1 MIWIPHGIW
10 QDETDEHVDNIC
22 AFIKPG
28 VVVLAWTDDETD
40 PQYEYSKQAYD
51 ILSKEKDAK
60 GRKFE
65 IIKLPIPKNPVC
77 ISQYE
82 CDGFV
87 FEEGEDQREVGERL
101 AASYVNFYISNHSIL
116 VPQFGDEHDRLA
128 VDVLKDA
135 FPGREIVPIRARSII
150 VGGGNIHCIT
160 QQIPKV
166 KCCPKQ
172 DYE

>member
-1 MIWIPHGIW
+1 M
-10 QDETDEHVDNIC
+10 
-22 AFIKPG
+22 
-28 VVVLAWTDDETD
+28 
-40 PQYEYSKQAYD
+40 
-51 ILSKEKDAK
+51 
-60 GRKFE
+60 
-65 IIKLPIPKNPVC
+65 
-77 ISQYE
+77 
-82 CDGFV
+82 
-87 FEEGEDQREVGERL
+87 

-128 VDVLKDA
+128 VNILKDA
-135 FPGREIVPIRARSII
+135 FPGREIVPISARSII